1 MPFLPG
7 THGPPLPGGC
17 RTDGIFSSLIRMGAI
32 SSDNSKKWYMFDGPV
47 DAVWI
52 ENMNTVLDDN
62 KKLCL
67 SSGEIIKLT
76 EVRPPVRSPRCP
88 LRLGGPRGHTR
99 LAKPHP
105 PNPFLSGRGTLPIP
119 RLLYLRHVPRSCLV
133 PPLQQ
138 THCLQCS
145 QPRTNTSASADVA
158 LCFPGPLTAISAQ
171 TGSGILAMCLES
183 SVQVVQRPV

>member
-1 MPFLPG
+1 MKVLKTKKKKTQSRTSLDPWEPAVPFLPG

-105 PNPFLSGRGTLPIP
+105 PNPFLSGPWHPPHPQAPVPEARPAQ
-119 RLLYLRHVPRSCLV
+119 LLGASLAAD
-133 PPLQQ
+133 PL
-138 THCLQCS
+138 
-145 QPRTNTSASADVA
+145 SAM
-158 LCFPGPLTAISAQ
+158 LSAQ
-171 TGSGILAMCLES
+171 DEHLSLS
-183 SVQVVQRPV
+183 